1 MSVFTVERVLQ
12 DPCFYTLAA
21 NDCFFHDSSVACLL
35 NGHYRYM
42 RWQGHKVNP
51 LDAHLTESHIRI
63 FGSEDQGVTWTLE
76 ADFDIPNRTQ
86 WNSIFSPDG
95 VRLLASETDT
105 FGYAYDAAHSTLAY
119 SDDRG
124 LTWHS
129 AISAATF
136 ASLTF
141 QCIGLGFCKLPGTT
155 TVLAY
160 GQFEVAGVP
169 YNFFR
174 STDNGQTFTPFSDA
188 GEFIIMH
195 AAALSSTRLVAFGTA
210 SAYYSTDAGA
220 TWLPATLPSFNDVP
234 KFAQP
239 MGGSNLLVAGR
250 TNFQGGIFTSS
261 DNGENY
267 SVLATIPTLSNHS
280 SVTLRRLT
288 PTTLI
293 TGGNSDNPD
302 NKIMWWISED
312 TGATWTETSSYTGDR
327 VAACDS
333 SWMTITNDGHML
345 AGVDRPTRASVATD
359 NKGEIWR
366 GTVAGLVVTG
376 GTCEA
381 ENEPAPEPPPLVLM
395 HAPSDCV
402 PIFTPPPC
410 PPACPLDPVQ
420 PEGVLVPPR
429 ALAGIAFRSALY
441 FLGLTQ
447 GTPTGTVPTV
457 TMGLPAGCGATF
469 TNNYCAVAGC

>member
-1 MSVFTVERVLQ
+1 MSVFTVQRVLQ

-42 RWQGHKVNP
+42 RWQGHKTNP
-51 LDAHLTESHIRI
+51 FDTHMAESHVRI
-63 FGSEDQGVTWTLE
+63 FGSEDQGATWTLE
-76 ADFDIPNRTQ
+76 ADFDIPPRTQ

-95 VRLLASETDT
+95 ARLLASQADT
-105 FGYAYDAAHSTLAY
+105 LGYAYDANYSTLAY

-136 ASLTF
+136 GSLTL
-141 QCIGLGFCKLPGTT
+141 QVVAAGFCKLPGTS

-174 STDNGQTFTPFSDA
+174 STDNGQTFTPYSSA
-188 GEFIIMH
+188 GEFIIQH
-195 AAALSSTRLVAFGTA
+195 AAALSATRLVAYGTLA
-210 SAYYSTDAGA
+210 AYYSNDGGA
-220 TWLPATLPSFNDVP
+220 TWIGASKPLFTDVM

-239 MGGSNLLVAGR
+239 MGGPILLAAGR
-250 TNFQGGIFTSS
+250 SNFQGGIFRSL
-261 DNGENY
+261 DNGETY
-267 SVLATIPTLSNHS
+267 SLLASIPTLSNDNR
-280 SVTLRRLT
+280 VTLRQLT

-293 TGGNSDNPD
+293 TGGNEQNPG
-302 NKIMWWISED
+302 NKQMWWISED
-312 TGATWTETSSYTGDR
+312 TGATWTEASTYTGDR
-327 VAACDS
+327 IAACDS
-333 SWMTITNDGHML
+333 SWMTITSDGHML
-345 AGVDRPTRASVATD
+345 AGVDRPTRGTIATD

-376 GTCEA
+376 GTCEF
-381 ENEPAPEPPPLVLM
+381 ENEPLPPEPVVVGMTRRL
-395 HAPSDCV
+395 DCV

-410 PPACPLDPVQ
+410 PPDCPPA
-420 PEGVLVPPR
+420 PP
-429 ALAGIAFRSALY
+429 AAVGLTPAQAAATGAGAGFRSAL
-441 FLGLTQ
+441 FLLGLVQ
-447 GTPTGTVPTV
+447 GAPTGG
-457 TMGLPAGCGATF
+457 MGLRAGCGTTF
-469 TNNYCAVAGC
+469 ANNHCAVAGC